1 MVQGAPML
9 NLGSWLVAH
18 VDRLRPLRPLSDA
31 SARLAEPS
39 SALASTLLKALFPV
53 AAFIALAP
61 VLWLFFRR
69 TWRELDVEA
78 HEHQRRTLAAG
89 GYDRRPAVLF
99 TITAVVLMLQQYYGG
114 RAVYDEHIRPW
125 LRELEL
131 AQALSPGGV
140 IVPISLRRY
149 DELYS
154 YVWWSFTRVFGYVA
168 IPMVAWKVC
177 FPRDSLLDMGL
188 RVRGLAQHAWIYVLC
203 LAVVVPAVFIVASAP
218 DFGSYY
224 PFYKQS
230 SRSWFDLIAWEA
242 MYFAQFFALEIFFRG
257 FWLAGLRHTLG
268 SGAIFAMVVPYCM
281 IHFGKPY
288 LEAAGAV
295 VAGIALGSLAMRT
308 KSIYSG
314 FLVHVT
320 IALLMDLVA
329 LSNRGALPRS
339 FWGT

>member
-1 MVQGAPML
+1 MVEGAPMF

-18 VDRLRPLRPLSDA
+18 VDRVRPLAEARPRAVEA
-31 SARLAEPS
+31 SS
-39 SALASTLLKALFPV
+39 SALASTLLRALFPV
-53 AAFIALAP
+53 AAFVALAP
-61 VLWLFFRR
+61 LLWLFFRR

-114 RAVYDEHIRPW
+114 RTVYDEHIRPW
-125 LRELEL
+125 LREIEL
-131 AQALSPGGV
+131 AQALAQGAPA
-140 IVPISLRRY
+140 VPVSLRRY

-168 IPMVAWKVC
+168 IPMVAWKLC
-177 FPRDSLLDMGL
+177 FPKDSLLDMGL
-188 RVRGLAQHAWIYVLC
+188 RVRGLAQHAWIYLLC

-218 DFGSYY
+218 DFGAYY

-268 SGAIFAMVVPYCM
+268 SGAIFAMIVPYCM

-308 KSIYSG
+308 RSIYSG

-320 IALLMDLVA
+320 IALLMDIVA